1 MEKEIKKRIIK
12 ELGVKKL
19 NDKDWERAYS
29 RLKDEFLE
37 QSILEIVDKYAFDIL
52 VFMPKYVK
60 TNRQKLDYLANRL
73 IQERVNYFES
83 KYQIER
89 FTPNEFDVEDG
100 VQTPKKKTF
109 LDYLEE
115 L

>member
-12 ELGVKKL
+12 ELGIKKL
-19 NDKDWERAYS
+19 NDKDWERAYL

-60 TNRQKLDYLANRL
+60 TNRQKLDYLVDKL
-73 IQERVNYFES
+73 IQERVNYFEN

-89 FTPNEFDVEDG
+89 FAPNEFDIEDG
-100 VQTPKKKTF
+100 RQVVEKKTF

>member
-19 NDKDWERAYS
+19 NDKDWERAYL

-60 TNRQKLDYLANRL
+60 TNRQKLDYLVNRL

-83 KYQIER
+83 KYQIDK
-89 FTPNEFDVEDG
+89 FIPSEFNFRDGEQVE
-100 VQTPKKKTF
+100 KKKTF